1 MMKNII
7 GFGFHTNQSECVEKK
22 IIFQLKDCDI
32 NIKLFVRNL

>member
-22 IIFQLKDCDI
+22 NYISAKRL
-32 NIKLFVRNL
+32 